1 MSARNRVV
9 VDEREKPS
17 GVPLLLRDLGLMV
30 DFRMLDVGDYV
41 VPGYAIERKEA
52 KDFLKSLYSHR
63 IFDQAH
69 RLREVYENPVLIVE
83 GDVAQIINRGI
94 KPQAYWGA
102 IAALSFNFGL
112 KVFFTPNQ
120 TQTANLIFALRRKK
134 PPVLKGPIVKRTRR
148 VENIETMQLQLVSA
162 LPGVGLKLAD
172 RILTKFQTVRSV
184 FSASAAELS
193 TVKGVGKVTAGK
205 VLSAF
210 DTPYRPFLKR
220 PQQLRLDGSNP

>member
-9 VDEREKPS
+9 VDEREKRS
-17 GVPLLLRDLGLMV
+17 GVPLLLKELGLMV

-41 VPGYAIERKEA
+41 VPGYAVERKEA
-52 KDFLKSLYSHR
+52 KDFMKSLYSHR
-63 IFDQAH
+63 IFDQAQ

-102 IAALSFNFGL
+102 IAVLSFNFGL

-120 TQTANLIFALRRKK
+120 TQTANLIFVLRRKK
-134 PPVLKGPIVKRTRR
+134 PLVLKGPIVKRTRR
-148 VENIETMQLQLVSA
+148 VENIETMQLELVST

-220 PQQLRLDGSNP
+220 PQQLRLDGNNP